1 MFRCKTVGVSGGWSD
16 SADDPRADGRAIVAA
31 HKAVIAAVEAWGCGR
46 PVAEIEAR
54 LVRELR
60 ARHEFMEP
68 DEINL
73 DARQISDPD
82 WPVKDPETARRL
94 VAEMRTP
101 EKRAAE
107 SAFRQQWERT
117 TERLAEALNSMR
129 RVRRSTISSRRI
141 MDGVEF
147 EIRIDPWS
155 RRRALKL
162 QRIAAPAVVLVRPY
176 VPS

>member
-1 MFRCKTVGVSGGWSD
+1 MRGSWSE
-16 SADDPRADGRAIVAA
+16 SADDPRAVGRAIVAV
-31 HKAVIAAVEAWGCGR
+31 HEAVIAAVEAWGRGR
-46 PVAEIEAR
+46 PVAEIEAG

-60 ARHEFMEP
+60 ARREFMAP
-68 DEINL
+68 DEINFE
-73 DARQISDPD
+73 ARRISDPD
-82 WPVKDPETARRL
+82 WAVKDPEMARRL
-94 VAEMRTP
+94 VAEMKSP
-101 EKRAAE
+101 ENRAAE

-117 TERLAEALNSMR
+117 TERLAEAVDSMR
-129 RVRRSTISSRRI
+129 RVRRCTISSRRM

-176 VPS
+176 DPS